1 MPDHEK
7 MIIVVNG
14 MVIFK
19 KRGLQVFQV
28 CSKVEALSIW
38 KMKNL
43 LWNER
48 MIDLEQWGFKLCGST
63 YMGIFFSSKYY
74 TLHSA
79 WLAEA
84 ADLEKLRL
92 WSTSYKSHSD

>member
-1 MPDHEK
+1 
-7 MIIVVNG
+7 
-14 MVIFK
+14 
-19 KRGLQVFQV
+19 
-28 CSKVEALSIW
+28 
-38 KMKNL
+38 
-43 LWNER
+43 
-48 MIDLEQWGFKLCGST
+48 MIDLEQLGFKLCGST

-84 ADLEKLRL
+84 EDLEKLRL